1 MNPWLTKESVQQLV
15 KIKMSHPDAEGID
28 VFTAMAM
35 AAYKQWD
42 DVELLLMLVPEVMD
56 EGDTQEQVDMIRAR
70 HALYLEAQKGR
81 TDAVFP

>member
-1 MNPWLTKESVQQLV
+1 MNPWLTKPSLQQLV

-42 DVELLLMLVPEVMD
+42 DVEFLLSVAPEAPPG
-56 EGDTQEQVDMIRAR
+56 ETIQKIETIRQR
-70 HALYLEAQKGR
+70 HDLYLEAQKGR
-81 TDAVFP
+81 TDSVFP